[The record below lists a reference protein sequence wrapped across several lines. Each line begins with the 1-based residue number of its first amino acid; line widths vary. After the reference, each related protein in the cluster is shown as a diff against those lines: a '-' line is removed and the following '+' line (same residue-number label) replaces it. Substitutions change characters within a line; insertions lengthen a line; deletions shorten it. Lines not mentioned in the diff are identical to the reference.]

1 MEKTN
6 GNSRLFF
13 LMLTPFYL
21 SFFLHLLVSTVGDS
35 PPAYVPSD
43 NILINCGSSGY
54 STGAQGRNWT
64 GDVSSQF
71 TPSGQFNRSET
82 SIASAQGSVDKVPYL
97 TARIFHSPFT
107 YTIPVTQGPK
117 FIRLHFH
124 PTSDQ
129 ASDLDL
135 SKAFLSVTV
144 GPYVLLRN
152 FSASLTAANLHSP
165 SFIKEFCVNAVE
177 DQRLNITFSPFP
189 YNTSSDA
196 FAFVNGI
203 EVVSMPPNLYTHAPD
218 PTAFVG
224 QFTPFSF
231 DNNTVLE
238 MLYRLNVGGKSLSP
252 MEDTGMFR
260 AWDDD
265 TTYIFGNVGQPPNLF
280 DPYKINYP
288 EQVPNYT
295 APEILYRTARNMGLN
310 DTFNKNFNLTWRF
323 PIDSGFSYL
332 FRLHFCEIEIN
343 ITGPLQRV
351 FYIFINN
358 QTADDQ
364 ASIISWSGG
373 NMVPWYRDYVVLVP
387 PGSGGKQFLWLALHP
402 NTRVTYHF
410 DAILNGLEI
419 FKLNSSDG
427 NLAGP
432 NPDPVFGKNPAPAQ
446 QSIQPS
452 GGHEKNPTLII
463 VAGGVLGGVVAFSL
477 LCFFTFRRRRIVKGS
492 GTSDGTSRWFLP
504 SFSGV
509 RSTKRTTS
517 SLPSDLSRHF
527 SLSEI
532 KLATNNFDENLL
544 IGVGGFGNVY
554 KGKIDGGATTVA
566 IKRLNPT
573 SQQGAHE
580 FQTEIEML
588 SKLRHLH
595 LVSLIG
601 YCEDYKEMI
610 LVYEYMAHGT
620 LREHLY
626 KSHNPPLSW
635 KQRLQICI
643 GAARGLNYL
652 HTSAKQTIIHR
663 DVKTTNILLD
673 EKWVAKVSDFGLSR
687 VGSTGVSH
695 THVSTV
701 VKGSLGYLDPEYYR
715 RQQLTEKS
723 DVYSFGVVLFEVLCA
738 RPAVNRT
745 LPKEQ
750 VSLAEWARHCHR
762 KGKLDQIIDPHLRG
776 KISPECLKKFG
787 EIAEN
792 CLHNQGIERPA
803 MGDVV
808 WNLEFALQLQETA
821 EESSKSSGALG
832 ETDSEE
838 TPFSAHF
845 PSSCGDDVAFDH
857 DRHASNSRSSGII
870 LTTDGGSSLTSNDSD
885 RLMSGP
891 VFSEIL
897 NPKGR

>member
-1 MEKTN
+1 MEKTY

-13 LMLTPFYL
+13 LTSFYL
-21 SFFLHLLVSTVGDS
+21 SFFLQLLVSTVGDS
-35 PPAYVPSD
+35 PPPYVPSD
-43 NILINCGSSGY
+43 NIFISCGSSGS
-54 STGAQGRNWT
+54 STAHDERSWI

-71 TPSGQFNRSET
+71 TPSGPYSKSET
-82 SIASAQGSVDKVPYL
+82 STATAQGSVDKVPYL
-97 TARIFHSPFT
+97 TARIFHSTFT
-107 YTIPVTQGPK
+107 YTIPVSDGPK
-117 FIRLHFH
+117 FIRLHFY
-124 PTSDQ
+124 PTSYQ

-135 SKAFLSVTV
+135 SKAFFSVTV
-144 GPYVLLRN
+144 GPYVLLHN
-152 FSASLTAANLHSP
+152 FSAFLTAVNLSSP
-165 SFIKEFCVNAVE
+165 SFVKEFCVNAVV

-189 YNTSSDA
+189 NTFNSDA
-196 FAFVNGI
+196 FGFVNGI
-203 EVVSMPPNLYTHAPD
+203 EVVSMPPNLYTRGPD
-218 PTAFVG
+218 FPLPLLG
-224 QFTPFSF
+224 QSTPISV
-231 DNNTVLE
+231 DNNSTALE
-238 MLYRLNVGGKSLSP
+238 MLYRLNVGGKHLSP

-265 TTYIFGNVGQPPNLF
+265 TKYIVGNVGQAPYLF

-295 APEILYRTARNMGLN
+295 APEILYRTARNMGKN
-310 DTFNKNFNLTWRF
+310 ATFNKNFNLTWRF

-332 FRLHFCEIEIN
+332 VRLHFCEIDMN
-343 ITGPLQRV
+343 ITELFQRV

-364 ASIISWSGG
+364 ADIISWSGESR
-373 NMVPWYRDYVVLVP
+373 VPVYRDYVVLAP
-387 PGSGGKQFLWLALHP
+387 TGSGGKKFMWLALHP
-402 NTRVTYHF
+402 NTRLAQHF

-432 NPDPVFGKNPAPAQ
+432 NPDPVVGKNPAPAQ

-477 LCFFTFRRRRIVKGS
+477 LCFFTFRRWRIVKGS

-652 HTSAKQTIIHR
+652 HTGAKHTIIHR

-750 VSLAEWARHCHR
+750 VSLAEWARQCHR

-808 WNLEFALQLQETA
+808 WNLEFALHLHETA

-845 PSSCGDDVAFDH
+845 PSGCGDDVAFDH
-857 DRHASNSRSSGII
+857 DRHASNSRSSWII